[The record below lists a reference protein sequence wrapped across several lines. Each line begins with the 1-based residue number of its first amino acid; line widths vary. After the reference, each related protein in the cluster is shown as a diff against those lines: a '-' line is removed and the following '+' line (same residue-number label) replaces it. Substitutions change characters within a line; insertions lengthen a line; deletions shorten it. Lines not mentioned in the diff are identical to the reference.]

1 MMNERNLIYG
11 CMGLGGSWNKNSL
24 TNEDQ
29 KKADNIIETALYAGI
44 THFDH
49 ADIYNFGKAEQ
60 AFGNYLKRNQSLRE
74 KLFIQSKTGIIINGG
89 SLGSSIYNLSQNYI
103 SNQVDQI
110 LKRLSTDYL
119 DALLLHRPDP
129 LTAMEDIAATIH
141 LLKKSGKV
149 KTFGVSN
156 MSTAQIQLLQSYLEE
171 PLISNQIELNL
182 SQSML
187 LDLEVWVNRVESP
200 KEVGLGGLLAY
211 SQEHNL
217 SLQAYSPLVK
227 GRYSNEGVKD
237 EKDKITL
244 KLIEELAEKYKSS
257 ISGILLAWLWRI
269 PANIQPVIGTTNL
282 KRIQE
287 SAAALNVN
295 LSREDWYALWINAKG
310 KKLP

>member
-1 MMNERNLIYG
+1 MNERNLIYG